1 MLYSRYKNR
10 EHLEDVWASTI
21 EAILK
26 FVRQLTSILAT
37 QFDAPT
43 ITPRPFPLAAQ
54 LPTNMAS
61 RISRTT
67 GMLRH
72 FIFVRRVFPS
82 PAQLQAIMLVTNR
95 EGGCRGVA
103 WGDVPSESRRIEIK
117 S

>member
-10 EHLEDVWASTI
+10 EHLED
-21 EAILK
+21 

-67 GMLRH
+67 GM
-72 FIFVRRVFPS
+72 RVFPS
-82 PAQLQAIMLVTNR
+82 PAQLQAIMLVT
-95 EGGCRGVA
+95 C
-103 WGDVPSESRRIEIK
+103 
-117 S
+117 